1 MAILGRDKRTAT
13 ASPLLRG
20 VRRSRGV
27 CIVNSIQKVHIVFSG
42 IDNRT
47 ATASPLLR
55 GVRRSR
61 GVCIVNPIQ
70 KVHIIKGL
78 LQCMLAPPALYI
90 PRHCRGT
97 PFERGRCRRDA
108 CTVICILNPATS
120 TLIILM
126 HRQSDCHRESPLER
140 GTAKPGGM
148 YRKPNTKS
156 PYLKRIIAMYAGSA
170 SVIHTPP
177 LSWHPFRKGTLP
189 L

>member
-1 MAILGRDKRTAT
+1 MQSRQCDIFSNRHLFLPDHEPLFMARFLFYFSPNAAASGTAKPGGMYRKQIQKVHIVFSSIDKRTAT

-27 CIVNSIQKVHIVFSG
+27 CIVN
-42 IDNRT
+42 
-47 ATASPLLR
+47 L
-55 GVRRSR
+55 
-61 GVCIVNPIQ
+61 IQ

-78 LQCMLAPPALYI
+78 LQYMLAPPALYI
-90 PRHCRGT
+90 PRHYRGT

-108 CTVICILNPATS
+108 CTVICILNPAIS

-148 YRKPNTKS
+148 YRKQIQKVH
-156 PYLKRIIAMYAGSA
+156 I
-170 SVIHTPP
+170 
-177 LSWHPFRKGTLP
+177 
-189 L
+189 